1 MRSLVTRRSVL
12 VTGVA
17 AVAAAALTG
26 CSAGQVAE
34 TSLKKPSNQG
44 VNANSADNSVF
55 IRNLL
60 VTYNGPDGYAA
71 GGNAPL
77 QVAIFN
83 ETTQEVT
90 VLVSS
95 RQPDPALADE
105 VVWANSVAIVGG
117 SNASAPSES
126 ASPPVEPAPSGS
138 ASPSAEPSPAQSSPA
153 QPATRPARI
162 VLPAL
167 GHASF
172 MLGDQESLQAIGL
185 AKELRPGTSLNL
197 VFEFS
202 NGAVPV
208 VLQAPVATPL
218 SPVPRES
225 GIPNENVEP
234 EG

>member
-12 VTGVA
+12 VSGVA
-17 AVAAAALTG
+17 AVTAAALAG

-44 VNANSADNSVF
+44 VNAQSSNNTVL

-60 VTYNGPDGYAA
+60 VTYNGTEGYPA
-71 GGNAPL
+71 GANAPL
-77 QVAIFN
+77 QVALFN
-83 ETTQEVT
+83 ETTQAVT

-95 RQPDPALADE
+95 QQPDPSLADQQ
-105 VVWANSVAIVGG
+105 VVWASSVAIVGG
-117 SNASAPSES
+117 GSNASA
-126 ASPPVEPAPSGS
+126 APSGS
-138 ASPSAEPSPAQSSPA
+138 ASPSVQPSPAESSPA

-162 VLPAL
+162 ELAPL
-167 GHASF
+167 GYASF
-172 MLGDQESLQAIGL
+172 MPGDPESLQAIGL
-185 AKELRPGTSLNL
+185 SEALRPGMSLNL

-202 NGAVPV
+202 NGAAPL

>member
-12 VTGVA
+12 VSGVA
-17 AVAAAALTG
+17 AVTAAALAG

-44 VNANSADNSVF
+44 VNAQSSNNTVF

-60 VTYNGPDGYAA
+60 VTYNGTEGYPA
-71 GGNAPL
+71 GANAPL
-77 QVAIFN
+77 QVALSN
-83 ETTQEVT
+83 ETTQAVT

-95 RQPDPALADE
+95 QQPDPSVADQQ
-105 VVWANSVAIVGG
+105 VVWASSVAIVGG
-117 SNASAPSES
+117 SNASAN
-126 ASPPVEPAPSGS
+126 PAES
-138 ASPSAEPSPAQSSPA
+138 ASPSAQPSPAESSPA

-162 VLPAL
+162 ELAPQ
-167 GHASF
+167 GWASF
-172 MLGDQESLQAIGL
+172 MPGDPESLQPMGL
-185 AKELRPGTSLNL
+185 AEALRPGMSLNL

-202 NGAVPV
+202 NGAAPL
-208 VLQAPVATPL
+208 VLQAPVAVPL